1 MDLLVAEDVKL
12 AVVACNS
19 ASAAAFDELKA
30 AYPLPVVEVI
40 EPAVRAAVRLTR
52 NRNVGLIGTEGTIGS
67 GRYREAIE
75 ETHENVTLVAQA
87 CPRFVEYVERGE
99 TTGPEIL
106 ELARGYL
113 APLLAAEVDTLILGC
128 THYPLLTGVIGYL
141 VGPDVFL
148 VNSAEWT
155 ARSVFAELTRADL
168 HAPYGARP
176 PTGSSPPATP
186 TSSAGS
192 APASSARRSAWWSGA
207 APPCRSRP
215 RPRDPAHRARQ
226 LRDLPGRRPRLLRV
240 PAGGGRGRPGD
251 QGLGR
256 HRPRHPV
263 QPAPG
268 GRAAHPGRHL
278 GQPPARRPRRRPAGG
293 QLRPALRRLPAAA
306 RAGAGVRPHRLGQP
320 RAAVPVHRRER
331 AHRRHLR
338 GPRPARRRAGRPGAA
353 AAGGGGHRPLGG
365 DLRGAGHRRRPHP
378 RLLGRLGVV
387 RRPRAPGRPGR
398 PVRLR
403 GRLVGVA
410 GGRAPDPPDPAAG
423 RGVGGQGQGQAAAPH
438 PPAPRQRPRRPPPP
452 APPRPTAARWA
463 SPPNWRYTTSDG
475 QERRAD
481 PRTSCGRSRSPSA
494 GRRRPSP
501 RPWSSWAGP
510 RWCARSATR
519 TGCRRSCAAAAR
531 AG

>member
-1 MDLLVAEDVKL
+1 MDARPIGIFDSGVGGLTVARAVIDLLPHESVIYFGDTARFPYGPRSQRQVRRFASEIMDLLVAEDVKL

-176 PTGSSPPATP
+176 AHRFL
-186 TSSAGS
+186 
-192 APASSARRSAWWSGA
+192 ASGDPDEFRRVGARFLGPEVGVVERRS
-207 APPCRSRP
+207 
-215 RPRDPAHRARQ
+215 
-226 LRDLPGRRPRLLRV
+226 
-240 PAGGGRGRPGD
+240 
-251 QGLGR
+251 
-256 HRPRHPV
+256 
-263 QPAPG
+263 
-268 GRAAHPGRHL
+268 
-278 GQPPARRPRRRPAGG
+278 
-293 QLRPALRRLPAAA
+293 
-306 RAGAGVRPHRLGQP
+306 
-320 RAAVPVHRRER
+320 AAVPVE
-331 AHRRHLR
+331 AE
-338 GPRPARRRAGRPGAA
+338 
-353 AAGGGGHRPLGG
+353 
-365 DLRGAGHRRRPHP
+365 
-378 RLLGRLGVV
+378 
-387 RRPRAPGRPGR
+387 
-398 PVRLR
+398 
-403 GRLVGVA
+403 
-410 GGRAPDPPDPAAG
+410 
-423 RGVGGQGQGQAAAPH
+423 
-438 PPAPRQRPRRPPPP
+438 
-452 APPRPTAARWA
+452 A
-463 SPPNWRYTTSDG
+463 S
-475 QERRAD
+475 
-481 PRTSCGRSRSPSA
+481 
-494 GRRRPSP
+494 
-501 RPWSSWAGP
+501 
-510 RWCARSATR
+510 
-519 TGCRRSCAAAAR
+519 
-531 AG
+531 